1 MLAVGSRMRKPFET
15 LWTLEGLL
23 SGVKPFV
30 FSEVVLVLESLV
42 TVRALVRTQIYN
54 DMSIIISHRIDFA
67 DYNFT
72 CTLHIVNS
80 IDRPGHGIED
90 SLQVH

>member
-1 MLAVGSRMRKPFET
+1 MRKPFET

-30 FSEVVLVLESLV
+30 FGEVVLVLESLV

-54 DMSIIISHRIDFA
+54 DMNKIIFILD
-67 DYNFT
+67 
-72 CTLHIVNS
+72 
-80 IDRPGHGIED
+80 E
-90 SLQVH
+90 LQ